1 MNNFNSATIEGY
13 VTHDPRV
20 KETKTG
26 KSVCTFAVAMNH
38 HSEADSA
45 SRVSYID
52 IETWDK
58 LADICSKHLAKGKR
72 VIVHG
77 KIRQD
82 RWEGKEGR
90 VQSRIIVVGR
100 EVQFL
105 DPIRKVE
112 TVPAQ
117 QAS

>member
-38 HSEADSA
+38 YSEADSA

-58 LADICSKHLAKGKR
+58 LADVCSKNLSKGKR
-72 VIVHG
+72 VMVHG

-100 EVQFL
+100 EVRFL
-105 DPIRKVE
+105 DPVRREE
-112 TVPAQ
+112 TPAVQ